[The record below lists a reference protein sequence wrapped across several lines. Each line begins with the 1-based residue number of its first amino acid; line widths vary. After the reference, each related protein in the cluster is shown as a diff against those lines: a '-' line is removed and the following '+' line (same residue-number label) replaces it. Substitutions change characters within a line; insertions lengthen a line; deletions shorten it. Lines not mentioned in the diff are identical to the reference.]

1 MDSETLKQ
9 RQYMNIRQLS
19 FLLLAALPAFG
30 AAPQSAPY
38 QGAAGLADT
47 AEVLSPGDVQLEGW
61 LGQRVLNNERSRLA
75 TVDLEPFLAGFRQKP
90 GTHPWIGEHI
100 GKWMHAAT
108 LAWAYT
114 RDPGLRQ
121 KLDYAAGELIKAQEK
136 DGYLGTYVPEL
147 RFGLHNKA
155 DWDVWSHKYCLL
167 GLLTYYQFT
176 TNQAALAACRKAGD
190 LLVRTFG
197 PDKKSI
203 LSAGTHMGMAAT
215 SVLEPM
221 VLLYRFTGDQRY
233 LDFSR
238 YIVQAWNE
246 PGGPRIVDS
255 LLVPGRVNQTA
266 NGKAYEMLSN
276 LVGLCELARATG
288 DRQFLIPVLNA
299 WTDITS
305 RRLYLTGTA
314 SQAEFFKDDYFL
326 PNGPDAKVGEACVTV
341 TWIQLNAQLL
351 RLTGEARF
359 GEELERSFYNSLTA
373 AQHPNGDWVYF
384 TPLEGAKF
392 YDPAIKCCHSSGPRG
407 IALIPQQA
415 YFVRPGRGRSPDTLV
430 VNLFEPSRG
439 QASLRGGVVGFE
451 QQTGFPRSNEI
462 TLSLTNQQSVRFALA
477 VRAPAWAMPMK
488 ASLSPQARAADE
500 PQVRDGW
507 LVFPARVWSA
517 KDRIRITLNLRGE
530 TVAGTHLN
538 QGRVALKYG
547 PFVLAYDEKRNPAG
561 RPAAEI
567 VLDAGTAAPVLSP
580 KSKAGPLE
588 FQAAVRA
595 TGRPEPITGTFVPF
609 ADAGLEGG
617 RFQVWVGLPGP
628 PGERH

>member
-1 MDSETLKQ
+1 
-9 RQYMNIRQLS
+9 MNARHLYFI
-19 FLLLAALPAFG
+19 LLLAALPAFG
-30 AAPQSAPY
+30 AAPLSVPCKV
-38 QGAAGLADT
+38 AAVLPDA
-47 AEVLSPGDVQLEGW
+47 AEVLSPADVQLEGW
-61 LGQRVLNNERSRLA
+61 LGDRVLNNERSRLA

-108 LAWAYT
+108 LAWVYT
-114 RDPGLRQ
+114 GDPELRK
-121 KLDYAAGELIKAQEK
+121 KLDYAAGELIKAQEA

-147 RFGLHNKA
+147 RFGLYNKA
-155 DWDVWSHKYCLL
+155 DWDVWSHKYCLI
-167 GLLTYYQFT
+167 GLLTYYQYT
-176 TNQAALAACRKAGD
+176 GNEAALEACRKAGD

-197 PDKKSI
+197 PDRKSI

-221 VLLYRFTGDQRY
+221 VLLYRFTGDKRY

-238 YIVQAWNE
+238 YIVQSWNE
-246 PGGPRIVDS
+246 PGGPRIIDS
-255 LLVPGRVNQTA
+255 LLAPGQVNKTA

-276 LVGLCELARATG
+276 LVGLCELARVTG
-288 DRQFLIPVLNA
+288 DRQFLVPVLNA
-299 WTDITS
+299 WSDITS

-314 SQAEFFKDDYFL
+314 SQGEFFKDDDFL
-326 PNGPDAKVGEACVTV
+326 PNGPDAHVGEACVTV
-341 TWIQLNAQLL
+341 TWIQINSELL

-407 IALIPQQA
+407 LAMIPQQA
-415 YFVRPGRGRSPDTLV
+415 YFVMPGRGSLPDTLA
-430 VNLFEPSRG
+430 VNLFEKSHG
-439 QASLRGGVVGFE
+439 KASLRDGVVGFA
-451 QQTGFPRSNEI
+451 QQTDFPRSGEI
-462 TLSLTNQQSVRFALA
+462 TLWLTNKQSLRFAVA
-477 VRAPAWAMPMK
+477 VRAPAWAMPIK
-488 ASLSPQARAADE
+488 ASLATKTGAADD
-500 PQVRDGW
+500 PQLKEGW
-507 LVFPARVWSA
+507 LVFPARAWKA

-530 TVAGTHLN
+530 TVAGTHMN
-538 QGRVALKYG
+538 QGRMALKYG

-567 VLDAGTAAPVLSP
+567 VLKAGTPAPVLSR
-580 KSKAGPLE
+580 KTKVGLLE

-595 TGRPEPITGTFVPF
+595 TGSPESITGTFVPF
-609 ADAGLEGG
+609 ADAGLDGG
-617 RFQVWVGLPGP
+617 RFQVWIPLPAQ
-628 PGERH
+628 